1 MRRFALLLAAFAA
14 LASRVD
20 GQDVR
25 QQGATLTLPTYS
37 DSALWQGASGN
48 LIAVIVA
55 GISHAKSL
63 GKTPADF
70 GRYSANLVAEGW
82 GPPNSGR
89 AIPYVRALAFNFA
102 GYPGSSVQ
110 ISATSDT
117 SATLRYRRTYLSF
130 FGSTR
135 KAFGVTVDEYDQMTA
150 ALLGSIARYLG
161 LRATARFDGEWT
173 TVAATG
179 RGSAVPAAVFPSGT
193 YVASFDES
201 VLKEHPD
208 LAGAWEITYMPNG
221 HHVLRHNGA
230 PFIEG
235 EYEVSLDQIA
245 FPRAETGAG
254 GMPACSTSAAYQWI
268 ADARTKDIRFA
279 RLFDDCAPRVEWVTN
294 VRLTKK

>member
-1 MRRFALLLAAFAA
+1 MPRFTMRRFALLLAAFAT

-20 GQDVR
+20 GQAVR

-135 KAFGVTVDEYDQMTA
+135 KAFGATVDEYDQMTA
-150 ALLGSIARYLG
+150 A
-161 LRATARFDGEWT
+161 
-173 TVAATG
+173 
-179 RGSAVPAAVFPSGT
+179 
-193 YVASFDES
+193 
-201 VLKEHPD
+201 
-208 LAGAWEITYMPNG
+208 
-221 HHVLRHNGA
+221 
-230 PFIEG
+230 
-235 EYEVSLDQIA
+235 
-245 FPRAETGAG
+245 
-254 GMPACSTSAAYQWI
+254 
-268 ADARTKDIRFA
+268 
-279 RLFDDCAPRVEWVTN
+279 
-294 VRLTKK
+294 